1 MSLVDKYSEGE
12 RENRTIKVNRFYS
25 MSSRERDKLKSELSL
40 IEYFI
45 FLLFNQ
51 NKTSQIALKKIA
63 YTQDNKITEPTK
75 KVGTC
80 DFQIYQWHI
89 KAQS

>member
-63 YTQDNKITEPTK
+63 YTQDNRTNQKS
-75 KVGTC
+75 
-80 DFQIYQWHI
+80 WHLRF
-89 KAQS
+89 SNLPMTH